1 MSRSIFQSPA
11 AFAPFY
17 EDEIAVRG
25 AAQSGTFKACIFEN
39 GLDDPLSDASIAADR
54 RAVTVHVPK
63 RGTGGW
69 NCETPPA
76 VEDRLTLLSWGGTP
90 CMDEF
95 AVSSVSDF
103 GDAWILAAREVAR

>member
-25 AAQSGTFKACIFEN
+25 TAQSGTFKACIFEN
-39 GLDDPLSDASIAADR
+39 GLDDPLMDASIAADR
-54 RAVTVHVPK
+54 RAVMVHIPK
-63 RGTGGW
+63 HGDGGW
-69 NCETPPA
+69 NCEGVPA
-76 VEDRLTLLSWGGTP
+76 VGDRLTLLSWGGKP
-90 CMDEF
+90 CSDEF

>member
-1 MSRSIFQSPA
+1 MIRSIFQSPA

-54 RAVTVHVPK
+54 RAVTVHIPK
-63 RGTGGW
+63 LGPGGW
-69 NCETPPA
+69 NCDEAPA
-76 VEDRLTLLSWGGTP
+76 VEDRLTLLSWGGTQ
-90 CMDEF
+90 CEDEF